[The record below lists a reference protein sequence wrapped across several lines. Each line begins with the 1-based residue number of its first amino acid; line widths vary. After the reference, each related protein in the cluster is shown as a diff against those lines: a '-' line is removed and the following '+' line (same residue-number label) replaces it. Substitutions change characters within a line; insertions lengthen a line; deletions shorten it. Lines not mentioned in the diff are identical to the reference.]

1 MNERENLVG
10 MTEEQKK
17 YVEFVEELA
26 KEAIEGRKTIDYL
39 WRVIHEKN
47 AEIQRLKDKLTQ
59 LEDENVELAYVIHD
73 MYELTERGEN
83 LINTSDYKFEKRED
97 E

>member
-1 MNERENLVG
+1 MKEREILVG

-17 YVEFVEELA
+17 YVEFVEELG

-47 AEIQRLKDKLTQ
+47 AEIQRLKDKLAQ

-83 LINTSDYKFEKRED
+83 LISKSDYKFEERD
-97 E
+97 EG